1 LFASNLANK
10 MYYVTERNQL
20 ATYDV
25 VMGQPGRPREF
36 LFTVKKSFCRASR
49 TCLAMR
55 ALAGPSANGGA
66 VRRPCAVRRAW

>member
-1 LFASNLANK
+1 MQPGYGILNARLTWDAAQGGWQASLFASNLANR

-36 LFTVKKSFCRASR
+36 LFTVKKSF
-49 TCLAMR
+49 
-55 ALAGPSANGGA
+55 
-66 VRRPCAVRRAW
+66 